1 MAIENGNKTS
11 SIVDAPISTLAAA
24 LSQGHINSV
33 ELTAKHLIRIA
44 KYDRRTI
51 QLNAVPIINQD
62 AFNAAQESD
71 QRRASGA
78 TLGLLDGIPGTIKDS
93 YKMKGM
99 TIAAGSPAFKDL
111 VANEDAFTVQK
122 LREAGAVLLGRTNMP
137 PMAAGGM
144 QRGVYG
150 RAESPYN
157 EEYLTAAFASGSSN
171 GSATATA
178 ASFGAFG
185 MGEETISSGRSPASN
200 NGLVAYTPSRGLV
213 SIRGNWPL
221 FPTCDTVVPH
231 TRSID
236 DMFALLDVIVA
247 KDPIKTCDF
256 WREQP
261 FVKLPEVDSIR
272 PKTFFDLS
280 DSNALKGKRIGVP
293 KMYIGG
299 VDSDPYARKVHTRKS
314 VIKLWNQARMIL
326 EGLGATVVETDFPL
340 VTKFE
345 KPEVSDTVSMTPP
358 HRNEIDM
365 CQLMAYTWDDFLA
378 ANQDSKVAT
387 TLAKVESSAIFPH
400 PPGCLQ
406 DKYDSND
413 PLVRHTAVVA
423 HITNGRVPTFDIPNL
438 AKALQ
443 NLESTRKIEFE
454 DWLDDINLD
463 TVVWPCNADVGKADA
478 DVNEESAEHAWLNG
492 VLYSNGN
499 CAIRQFGIPT
509 VSVPM
514 GVMADI
520 GMPVNLTFAS
530 KAYDDNNLFRYAFA
544 FEKHSRLRQPPPRT
558 PELRSDYIPKAD
570 VAQIGLTPPQ
580 LTVEASASVTEGE
593 KVVAICGKINEQE
606 VCELHVYINGEEVD
620 DVKIVS
626 GKWKVE
632 ARIGQVDRSRPEEI
646 SVPDFK
652 TEMVIVVAKGKNG
665 RSTESASPDQRS
677 IRLVLDSLPSA
688 PTLQGTLF
696 QASWLKAVRADQ
708 QKGYFTCQSR
718 RLALFH
724 AVHAFEFTGPD
735 PSEKIDIS
743 KPVNITWDATGG
755 LIDEPKADSLKLWFA
770 AIVGDD
776 YKGGISWE
784 LAANLSLSKGYYI
797 WTPPDG
803 NIKNIRD
810 SNYTMSPEKVHT
822 FEARLLRKDGG
833 PLAEVVSEKYAVEG
847 FDFIRTSGSNGA
859 QARFYTATAALTMAV
874 LVGVVTNGGFV

>member
-1 MAIENGNKTS
+1 MN
-11 SIVDAPISTLAAA
+11 APISVLASA

-51 QLNAVPIINQD
+51 QLNAVPIINLD

-71 QRRASGA
+71 QRRASGE
-78 TLGLLDGIPGTIKDS
+78 TLGPLDGIPGTIKDS

-99 TIAAGSPAFKDL
+99 TVAAGSPAFKDL
-111 VANEDAFTVQK
+111 VASEDAFTVQK

-157 EEYLTAAFASGSSN
+157 EAYLTAAFASGSSN

-200 NGLVAYTPSRGLV
+200 NGLVAYTPSRGLI

-231 TRSID
+231 TRTLD

-247 KDPIKTCDF
+247 KDSKTACDF

-261 FVKLPEVDSIR
+261 FVKLPKVDSVR

-280 DSNALKGKRIGVP
+280 DPNALKGKTLGVP
-293 KMYIGG
+293 KIYIGG
-299 VDSDPYARKVHTRKS
+299 LDSDPDARKVHTRQS
-314 VIKLWNQARMIL
+314 VIQLWTQARKVL

-345 KPEVSDTVSMTPP
+345 KPQGSDIVSETPP

-378 ANQDSKVAT
+378 SNNDDKVASS
-387 TLAKVESSAIFPH
+387 LAQVESSAIFPH

-406 DKYDSND
+406 DRYDSSD

-423 HITNGRVPTFDIPNL
+423 HITNGRNPTFEIPNL
-438 AKALQ
+438 GTALQ
-443 NLESTRKIEFE
+443 NLENTRKAEWE
-454 DWLDDINLD
+454 DWLDAMGLD

-478 DVNEESAEHAWLNG
+478 DVNQKSAEHAWLNG

-530 KAYDDNNLFRYAFA
+530 KAYDDNNLFRYAYA
-544 FEKHSRLRQPPPRT
+544 FEKHSRLRQPPKRT
-558 PELRSDYIPKAD
+558 PELETDTFSRKAN
-570 VAQIGLTPPQ
+570 VVQMGLAPPQ
-580 LTVEASASVTEGE
+580 LTVEASASGTNAE
-593 KVVAICGKINEQE
+593 KEITIFGMIDEQE
-606 VCELHVYINGEEVD
+606 LSELHVYVDGEKAK
-620 DVKIVS
+620 DVKVVG
-626 GKWKVE
+626 GKW
-632 ARIGQVDRSRPEEI
+632 QVQSKMYEERRTRAEEI

-652 TEMVIVVAKGKNG
+652 STMVIVVATGKNG
-665 RSTESASPDQRS
+665 RSTGKM
-677 IRLVLDSLPSA
+677 V
-688 PTLQGTLF
+688 
-696 QASWLKAVRADQ
+696 
-708 QKGYFTCQSR
+708 
-718 RLALFH
+718 
-724 AVHAFEFTGPD
+724 
-735 PSEKIDIS
+735 
-743 KPVNITWDATGG
+743 
-755 LIDEPKADSLKLWFA
+755 FA
-770 AIVGDD
+770 
-776 YKGGISWE
+776 
-784 LAANLSLSKGYYI
+784 
-797 WTPPDG
+797 
-803 NIKNIRD
+803 
-810 SNYTMSPEKVHT
+810 
-822 FEARLLRKDGG
+822 
-833 PLAEVVSEKYAVEG
+833 
-847 FDFIRTSGSNGA
+847 
-859 QARFYTATAALTMAV
+859 
-874 LVGVVTNGGFV
+874 